1 MDLNPPAIALL
12 IGVAIVAFILGRT
25 TKSRRPDD
33 LVSAQM
39 AARVPGTPRPSAD
52 GDEVA
57 ALLAEGKKIQAIKLY
72 RELTGVGLKE
82 AKDAVE
88 AMAVGRAP
96 VVAQSPPAGR
106 PPIDDVAA
114 EAAQLKARGLV
125 IPAIKLVR
133 EKTGLGLKEAKD
145 FVDRL

>member
-39 AARVPGTPRPSAD
+39 AARVPGTPRPSAN

-88 AMAVGRAP
+88 AMAAGREP
-96 VVAQSPPAGR
+96 FAQVPFAGR
-106 PPIDDVAA
+106 PPAHDVAA
-114 EAAQLKARGLV
+114 QAAELKARGQI